1 MNNKENYSFSTYTE
15 EDSPQKN
22 RERERERG
30 GAGVATGK
38 LNCYAK
44 AMETLETCNLGTI
57 CFRVMGLK

>member
-22 RERERERG
+22 RERERE